1 MGGQR
6 HHLLVFEPDARGHS
20 EEWLRHL
27 LRHLPTL
34 AAVDALSLAVAPELA
49 RRLQPAMAECAMPD
63 LRVIA
68 LNKRTLAR
76 CNSPRLAIS
85 GFARWWTVRR
95 LARETGAD
103 TALFL
108 ALDHLSLPLGLQL
121 GARACRLSGI
131 LFRPSVHYGR
141 LGPYAPTL
149 AERARDLRK
158 EILYW
163 LMLRNGS
170 VASVLSL
177 DPFFAAYASERYP
190 RGDKVHSLDDPFHA
204 VSGAAQRAASNTE
217 SARTSFVLFGELTE
231 RKGLLVLLKSLAFLE
246 PDAAARISVT
256 IAGRIDPSLKPR
268 TQALAIEAL
277 RQAPHLILRIEDR
290 RLPDA
295 ELDSLVRDCDVVLAP
310 YQRFVGSSGVLI
322 WAAAHRKP
330 VLTQNYGL
338 LAHLVHRYR
347 LGHTLDTRDP
357 ALLARGLSAIAAR
370 PEIAASD
377 PSGTAAFLSGK
388 TPEIFVETLVRG
400 ALESH
405 ANARIYA

>member
-1 MGGQR
+1 MGGQH

-20 EEWLRHL
+20 EEWLLHL
-27 LRHLPTL
+27 LRHLPAL

-49 RRLQPAMAECAMPD
+49 RRLRPAMERCAIPG

-68 LNKRTLAR
+68 LSERTLAR

-149 AERARDLRK
+149 AERVRDLRK
-158 EILYW
+158 EILYR

-177 DPFFAAYASERYP
+177 DPFFAAYAFERYP

-204 VSGAAQRAASNTE
+204 SSGATRRGTPNAE
-217 SARTSFVLFGELTE
+217 PARTSFVLFGELTE
-231 RKGLLVLLKSLAFLE
+231 RKGLLVLLKALAFLE
-246 PDAAARISVT
+246 PGAASRISIT

-268 TQALAIEAL
+268 AQALAVEAL
-277 RQAPHLILRIEDR
+277 RQAPHLMLRIEDR

-310 YQRFVGSSGVLI
+310 YQRFVGSSGALI
-322 WAAAHRKP
+322 WAATHQKP

-338 LAHLVHRYR
+338 LGHLVHRYR

-357 ALLARGLSAIAAR
+357 TLLAHGLTAIAAR
-370 PEIAASD
+370 PELATSD

-388 TPEIFVETLVRG
+388 TPKIFVETLVRS
-400 ALESH
+400 ALESP

>member
-1 MGGQR
+1 M
-6 HHLLVFEPDARGHS
+6 
-20 EEWLRHL
+20 
-27 LRHLPTL
+27 
-34 AAVDALSLAVAPELA
+34 VDALSLAVAPELA
-49 RRLQPAMAECAMPD
+49 RRLEPAIKGSAIPS

-68 LNKRTLAR
+68 LDERTFAR
-76 CNSPRLAIS
+76 CNSPRLAVS

-141 LGPYAPTL
+141 LGSYAPTWS
-149 AERARDLRK
+149 ERIRDLRK
-158 EILYW
+158 EILYR

-170 VASVLSL
+170 VTSILSL
-177 DPFFAAYASERYP
+177 DPFFAAYAFEHYP
-190 RGDKVHSLDDPFHA
+190 GGGKVHSLNDPFH
-204 VSGAAQRAASNTE
+204 VSSGAAPHGTPNAEPSRI
-217 SARTSFVLFGELTE
+217 SFVLFGELTE
-231 RKGLLVLLKSLAFLE
+231 RKGLLVLLEALAFLE
-246 PDAAARISVT
+246 PSVAGRISVT
-256 IAGRIDPSLKPR
+256 IAGRIDPPLKPR
-268 TQALAIEAL
+268 AQALAVEAL
-277 RQAPHLILRIEDR
+277 RQSPHLMLRIEDK
-290 RLPDA
+290 RLSDT
-295 ELDSLVRDCDVVLAP
+295 ELDSLVRDCDIVLAP

-322 WAAAHRKP
+322 WAAKHQKP

-338 LAHLVHRYR
+338 LGHLVHRYR

-357 ALLARGLSAIAAR
+357 ALLARGLTAIATR
-370 PEIAASD
+370 PEIATSD

-388 TPEIFVETLVRG
+388 TPQIFVETLVRG
-400 ALESH
+400 ALESP